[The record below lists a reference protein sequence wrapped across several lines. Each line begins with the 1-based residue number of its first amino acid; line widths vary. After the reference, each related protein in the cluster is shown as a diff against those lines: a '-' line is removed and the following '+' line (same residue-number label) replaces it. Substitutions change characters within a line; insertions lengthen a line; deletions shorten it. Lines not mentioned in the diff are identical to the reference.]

1 MVMKQSQRGITFIGF
16 AIMLCIVGFFAYVA
30 MKLVPVY
37 SEYMGVV
44 KSMNQLQ
51 TEPGIGS
58 KEVGEI
64 RQMLDTKFSIQY
76 VDENTVPPQNIQ
88 LKRQSGAASLRV
100 FYDKR
105 IDFIYNVDLLV
116 SFDKTVNLTG
126 SAAAV
131 E

>member
-1 MVMKQSQRGITFIGF
+1 MKQSQRGITFIGF
-16 AIMLCIVGFFAYVA
+16 IIMLCVAGFFAYVA

-51 TEPGIGS
+51 TEPGIAGKDIS
-58 KEVGEI
+58 EI
-64 RQMLDTKFSIQY
+64 RQLLGVKFDIQY
-76 VDENTVPPQNIQ
+76 VDDAMIPPQNIQ
-88 LKRQSGAASLRV
+88 LKKQGGAASLRI

-105 IDFIYNVDLLV
+105 VDFIYNVDLLV
-116 SFDKTVNLTG
+116 SFDKTVNLSG
-126 SAAAV
+126 SGVPV

>member
-1 MVMKQSQRGITFIGF
+1 VAMKQSQRGITFIGF
-16 AIMLCIVGFFAYVA
+16 ILMMCVVGFFAYVA

-51 TEPGIGS
+51 TEPGIAS
-58 KEVGEI
+58 KDVSEI
-64 RQMLDTKFSIQY
+64 RQLLNVKFDIQY
-76 VDENTVPPQNIQ
+76 VDESMIPPQNIQ
-88 LKRQSGAASLRV
+88 LKKQSGAASLRI

-105 IDFIYNVDLLV
+105 VDFIYNVDLLV
-116 SFDKTVNLTG
+116 SFDKTVNLSGTG
-126 SAAAV
+126 AAV

>member
-1 MVMKQSQRGITFIGF
+1 MKQSQRGITFIGF
-16 AIMLCIVGFFAYVA
+16 ILMMCVAGFFAYAA

-51 TEPGIGS
+51 TEPGIGNKDIS
-58 KEVGEI
+58 EI
-64 RQMLDTKFSIQY
+64 RQMLNVKFDIQY
-76 VDENTVPPQNIQ
+76 VDDSVIPPQNIQ
-88 LKRQSGAASLRV
+88 LKKQSGAASLRI

-116 SFDKTVNLTG
+116 SFDKTVNLSGTG
-126 SAAAV
+126 AAV

>member
-1 MVMKQSQRGITFIGF
+1 MRQSQRGITLIGF
-16 AIMLCIVGFFAYVA
+16 VVVLCVGGFFAYVA

-44 KSMNQLQ
+44 KSMNQLLN
-51 TEPGIGS
+51 EPGIGN
-58 KEVGEI
+58 KDVGEI
-64 RQMLDTKFSIQY
+64 RQMLNTKFSIQY
-76 VDENTVPPQNIQ
+76 VDDGTVPPQNIQ

-116 SFDKTVNLTG
+116 SFDKTINLSGTG
-126 SAAAV
+126 AAV
-131 E
+131 D

>member
-1 MVMKQSQRGITFIGF
+1 MKQSQRGITFIGF
-16 AIMLCIVGFFAYVA
+16 IIVLCIAGFFAYCA

-51 TEPGIGS
+51 TEPGIAS
-58 KEVGEI
+58 KDISEI
-64 RQMLDTKFSIQY
+64 RQLLNVKFDIQY
-76 VDENTVPPQNIQ
+76 VDDSVIPPQNIQ
-88 LKRQSGAASLRV
+88 LKKQNGAASLRI

-116 SFDKTVNLTG
+116 SFDKTVDLSGTG
-126 SAAAV
+126 AKTD
-131 E
+131 

>member
-1 MVMKQSQRGITFIGF
+1 MKQSQRGITFIGF
-16 AIMLCIVGFFAYVA
+16 VIVLCIVGFFAYVA

-44 KSMNQLQ
+44 KSMNQLL

-58 KEVGEI
+58 KDVGEI
-64 RQMLDTKFSIQY
+64 RQMLNTKFSIQY

-88 LKRQSGAASLRV
+88 LQRQSGASSLRV

-105 IDFIYNVDLLV
+105 IDFIYNIDLLV
-116 SFDKTVNLTG
+116 SFDKTLNLSG

-131 E
+131 D

>member
-1 MVMKQSQRGITFIGF
+1 VVMKQSQRGITFIGF
-16 AIMLCIVGFFAYVA
+16 VIVLCIFGFFAYVA

-44 KSMNQLQ
+44 KSMNQLL
-51 TEPGIGS
+51 TEPGIAS
-58 KEVGEI
+58 KDIGEI

-76 VDENTVPPQNIQ
+76 VDESTVPPQNIQ
-88 LKRQSGAASLRV
+88 LKKQSGAASLRV

-105 IDFIYNVDLLV
+105 IDFIYNIDLLV
-116 SFDKTVNLTG
+116 SFDKTINLTG
-126 SAAAV
+126 SGAAI

>member
-1 MVMKQSQRGITFIGF
+1 MKQSQRGITFIGF
-16 AIMLCIVGFFAYVA
+16 VLMMCVVGFFAYIA

-51 TEPGIGS
+51 TEPGIAS
-58 KEVGEI
+58 KDISEI
-64 RQMLDTKFSIQY
+64 RQMLNVKFDLQY
-76 VDENTVPPQNIQ
+76 VDESVIPPQNIQ
-88 LKRQSGAASLRV
+88 LKKQSGAASLRI

-105 IDFIYNVDLLV
+105 VDFIYNVDLLV
-116 SFDKTVNLTG
+116 SFDKTVNLSG
-126 SAAAV
+126 IGAAV

>member
-1 MVMKQSQRGITFIGF
+1 MAMKQSQRGITFIGF
-16 AIMLCIVGFFAYVA
+16 ILMMCVVGFFAYVA

-51 TEPGIGS
+51 TEPGIAS
-58 KEVGEI
+58 KDISEI
-64 RQMLDTKFSIQY
+64 RQLLNVKFDIQY
-76 VDENTVPPQNIQ
+76 VDEAMIPPQNIQ
-88 LKRQSGAASLRV
+88 LKKQGGAASLRI

-116 SFDKTVNLTG
+116 SFDKTVNLSGTG
-126 SAAAV
+126 AAV

>member
-1 MVMKQSQRGITFIGF
+1 MKQSQRGITFIGF
-16 AIMLCIVGFFAYVA
+16 VVVLCVVGFFAYVA

-44 KSMNQLQ
+44 KSMNQLL

-58 KEVGEI
+58 KDVGEI
-64 RQMLDTKFSIQY
+64 RQLLDTKFSIQY

-116 SFDKTVNLTG
+116 SFDKTINLTG
-126 SAAAV
+126 SGAAV
-131 E
+131 D

>member
-16 AIMLCIVGFFAYVA
+16 IVVLCIVGFFAYVA

-51 TEPGIGS
+51 TEPGIAN

-64 RQMLDTKFSIQY
+64 RQLLSTKFSIQY
-76 VDENTVPPQNIQ
+76 VDETTVPPQNIQ
-88 LKRQSGAASLRV
+88 LKKQSGAASLRI

-105 IDFIYNVDLLV
+105 IDFIYNIDLLV
-116 SFDKTVNLTG
+116 SFDKTINLSGTG
-126 SAAAV
+126 AAV
-131 E
+131 D

>member
-1 MVMKQSQRGITFIGF
+1 MKQSQRGITFIGF
-16 AIMLCIVGFFAYVA
+16 VLMMCVVGFFAYVA

-51 TEPGIGS
+51 TEPGIAS
-58 KEVGEI
+58 KDISEI
-64 RQMLDTKFSIQY
+64 RQLLGVKFDIQY
-76 VDENTVPPQNIQ
+76 VDDTMIPPQNIQ
-88 LKRQSGAASLRV
+88 LKKQSGAASLRI

-105 IDFIYNVDLLV
+105 VDFIYNVDLLV
-116 SFDKTVNLTG
+116 SFDKTVNLSGTG
-126 SAAAV
+126 AAV

>member
-1 MVMKQSQRGITFIGF
+1 MKQSQRGITFVGF
-16 AIMLCIVGFFAYVA
+16 IFVMCIVGFFAYAA

-58 KEVGEI
+58 KDISEI
-64 RQMLDTKFSIQY
+64 RQMLNVKFDIQY
-76 VDENTVPPQNIQ
+76 VDDSVIPPQNIQ
-88 LKRQSGAASLRV
+88 LKKQSGAASLRI

-116 SFDKTVNLTG
+116 SFDKTVNLSGTG
-126 SAAAV
+126 AAV
-131 E
+131 D

>member
-1 MVMKQSQRGITFIGF
+1 MKQSQRGITFIGF
-16 AIMLCIVGFFAYVA
+16 VVMMCVVGFFAYAA

-51 TEPGIGS
+51 AEPGIGNKDIS
-58 KEVGEI
+58 EI
-64 RQMLDTKFSIQY
+64 RGMLNVKFDIQY
-76 VDENTVPPQNIQ
+76 VDESVIPPQNIQ
-88 LKRQSGAASLRV
+88 LLKQNGAASLRI

-105 IDFIYNVDLLV
+105 VDFIYNVDLLV
-116 SFDKTVNLTG
+116 SFDKTVNLSGTG
-126 SAAAV
+126 AAV

>member
-1 MVMKQSQRGITFIGF
+1 MKQSQRGITFIGF
-16 AIMLCIVGFFAYVA
+16 VIVLCVVGFFAYVA

-44 KSMNQLQ
+44 KSMNQLL

-58 KEVGEI
+58 KDIGEI

-116 SFDKTVNLTG
+116 SFDKTINLTG
-126 SAAAV
+126 SGAAV
-131 E
+131 D

>member
-1 MVMKQSQRGITFIGF
+1 VVMKQSQRGITFIGF
-16 AIMLCIVGFFAYVA
+16 VVVLCIVGFFAYVA

-44 KSMNQLQ
+44 KSMNQLL

-58 KEVGEI
+58 KDVGEI
-64 RQMLDTKFSIQY
+64 RRMLDTKFSIQY
-76 VDENTVPPQNIQ
+76 VDETTVPPQNVQ
-88 LKRQSGAASLRV
+88 LKRQNGAASLRV

-116 SFDKTVNLTG
+116 SFDKTINLTG

>member
-16 AIMLCIVGFFAYVA
+16 VVVLCIVGFFAYVA

-44 KSMNQLQ
+44 KSMNQLL

-58 KEVGEI
+58 KDVGEI
-64 RQMLDTKFSIQY
+64 RRMLDTKFSIQY
-76 VDENTVPPQNIQ
+76 VDENTVPPQNVQ
-88 LKRQSGAASLRV
+88 LKRQNGAASLRV

-105 IDFIYNVDLLV
+105 IDFIYNIDLLV
-116 SFDKTVNLTG
+116 SFDKTINLTG